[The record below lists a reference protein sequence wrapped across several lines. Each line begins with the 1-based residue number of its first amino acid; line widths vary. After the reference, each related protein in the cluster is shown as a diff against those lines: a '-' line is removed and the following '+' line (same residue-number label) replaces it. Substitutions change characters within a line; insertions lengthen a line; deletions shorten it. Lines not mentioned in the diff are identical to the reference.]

1 MSSLQDQ
8 LMKAGLVD
16 AKKAKQ
22 TQKDKR
28 KAAKIQNKSRQ
39 IVVDETKLQAQQ
51 VKAEKAARDRELNAQ
66 LKAQA
71 DRKAIAAQIKQLITL
86 NAQSKGHGDI
96 AYNFTDGKQIKK
108 IFVSAAVQNLLVR
121 GRLIIVKL
129 GDSYELVPF
138 PVAEKIAERDES
150 VVIALRTAQE
160 AQSDED
166 DPYADY
172 QIPDDLM
179 W

>member
-28 KAAKIQNKSRQ
+28 KAAKIQNKSKQ
-39 IVVDETKLQAQQ
+39 VVVDETKLQAQQ
-51 VKAEKAARDRELNAQ
+51 AQAEKVARDRELNAQ
-66 LKAQA
+66 LKAEA

-86 NAQSKGHGDI
+86 NTQSKGHGDI

-150 VVIALRTAQE
+150 VVIALRTAQD